1 MTLQSPFIYFGG
13 KRKVAAEVWAA
24 FGDVD
29 SYVEPFFGS
38 GAVLLGRP
46 SWHKGTTETC
56 NDLDNHICNFWRS
69 LAADPDAVAKWADWP
84 VNETDLSAR
93 HYWLVTEGKE
103 RIAHL
108 DADPFAY
115 DAQVAGFW
123 VWGINAW
130 IGSGWC
136 SGTGPW
142 QNVNGKLEKVTGGGG
157 VNAKRHHLG
166 DAGRGINRQRPH
178 LGDAGQGINRQLPN
192 LGAGVGINR
201 QLPHLGN
208 AGQGVN
214 RGNLSMTQGDSIL
227 PVNSNLYEYM
237 RQLAARLRNVRV
249 CNGDWARIVTNGAL
263 HYGSTVAIF
272 LDPPYSF
279 DADRDMSL
287 YSHDSGDVA
296 HEVREWAIANG
307 DNPRLHICLA
317 GYSEEHAHLMPDGWR
332 THTYSANKSYGSSA
346 GGGRNAENRH
356 KEALWF
362 SPHCLNQRP
371 DLFSTLDDDND
382 G

>member
-1 MTLQSPFIYFGG
+1 M
-13 KRKVAAEVWAA
+13 AAEVWAA
-24 FGDVD
+24 LGDVD
-29 SYVEPFFGS
+29 NFVEPFFGS

-69 LAADPDAVAKWADWP
+69 LAADPDAVARWADRP
-84 VNETDLSAR
+84 VNECDLSAR

-142 QNVNGKLEKVTGGGG
+142 QNVDGKLEKVSGG
-157 VNAKRHHLG
+157 VGDAGHGINRQLPHLG
-166 DAGRGINRQRPH
+166 DAGR
-178 LGDAGQGINRQLPN
+178 
-192 LGAGVGINR
+192 GINR

-208 AGQGVN
+208 AG
-214 RGNLSMTQGDSIL
+214 RGDSIL
-227 PVNSNLYEYM
+227 PVNEALYEYM
-237 RQLAARLRNVRV
+237 RKLAARLRGVRV

-263 HYGSTVAIF
+263 SYGSSVGVF

-287 YSHDSGDVA
+287 YNHDSGDVA
-296 HEVREWAIANG
+296 HEVREWCIANG
-307 DNPRLHICLA
+307 DNPRYRICLA
-317 GYSEEHAHLMPDGWR
+317 GYSEEHSDKMPDGWR
-332 THTYSANKSYGSSA
+332 VHSYSANRAYGSSA

-362 SPHCLNQRP
+362 SPSCLSQRP
-371 DLFSTLDDDND
+371 DLFSLLDTDSE
-382 G
+382 

>member
-1 MTLQSPFIYFGG
+1 MTLQAPFIYFGG

-29 SYVEPFFGS
+29 SYAEPFFGS

-46 SWHKGTTETC
+46 SWHKVTIETC

-108 DADPFAY
+108 AADPDAY

-123 VWGINAW
+123 VWGINSW

-142 QNVNGKLEKVTGGGG
+142 QNVDGQMEKMSGG
-157 VNAKRHHLG
+157 VG
-166 DAGRGINRQRPH
+166 DAGQGINRQIPHLGNAGRGINRKIPHLGTAGQGINRQRPH
-178 LGDAGQGINRQLPN
+178 LGAGL
-192 LGAGVGINR
+192 
-201 QLPHLGN
+201 
-208 AGQGVN
+208 
-214 RGNLSMTQGDSIL
+214 GDSIL
-227 PVNSNLYEYM
+227 PVNEALYEYM
-237 RQLAARLRNVRV
+237 RQLAVRLRGVRV

-263 HYGSTVAIF
+263 TYGSSVGVF

-287 YSHDSGDVA
+287 YSHDSGVVA
-296 HEVREWAIANG
+296 HAVREWCIANG
-307 DNPRLHICLA
+307 DNPRYRICLA
-317 GYSEEHAHLMPDGWR
+317 GYTDEHAHLMPSSWR
-332 THTYSANKSYGSSA
+332 VHTYSAGKSYGSSA
-346 GGGRNAENRH
+346 GGGRNTENRH

-362 SPHCLNQRP
+362 SPNCLSPRP
-371 DLFSTLDDDND
+371 DLFSLLDTDSE
-382 G
+382 